1 MLKRHVFFKSIYTDD
16 ISHTNTDTHE
26 HVRIQAVTVVY
37 ILLAFSK
44 NQETSYR
51 VLSFD
56 IVKTEIIPLL
66 PI

>member
-16 ISHTNTDTHE
+16 VSHTNTHTHE